1 VSNRPSRN
9 DVPRFSWAD
18 VRARRLTQHA
28 LATPAHNCGPA
39 EVVRAVAGTHA
50 QIMSA
55 AELGIGLRLA
65 GVTRGEV
72 REALWTERTLVKTF
86 GPRGTVHL
94 LPAQDLPAWA
104 GALSAMPPVPS
115 PFPEGVRMTA
125 DQAEAVIEAIARA
138 LSDAELTV
146 DELSEAVTEAA
157 GSWAGDLVMPAF
169 QVMWPRWRQAMH
181 LAGMRG
187 VLCFGPARGRKVT
200 YTSPRRWLP
209 GFSPAPARPA
219 LIHVVTSF
227 LRAYGPATPRR
238 FAHWLD
244 APPRWADEVFASL
257 PGELQQVE
265 VEGVPAWVAAGDTAV
280 PAVRPGCVRLLP
292 YFDGYAYRVGNQP
305 SGLLYP
311 GPAADRVL
319 PGNFQVLLVDGVVA
333 GLWHQ
338 RRAGRRVDITV
349 EPLRPLT
356 AGQRSELDRQG
367 ERVGEILQASARLA
381 IGTVTVGGHA

>member
-1 VSNRPSRN
+1 
-9 DVPRFSWAD
+9 

-39 EVVRAVAGTHA
+39 EVVRAMAGTHA

-238 FAHWLD
+238 FAHWLN

-257 PGELQQVE
+257 CCQATSRSCWSTAWWPGC
-265 VEGVPAWVAAGDTAV
+265 GTSGARAAGWTSPSSRCVPSPPDSAANSTA
-280 PAVRPGCVRLLP
+280 R
-292 YFDGYAYRVGNQP
+292 
-305 SGLLYP
+305 
-311 GPAADRVL
+311 
-319 PGNFQVLLVDGVVA
+319 
-333 GLWHQ
+333 
-338 RRAGRRVDITV
+338 
-349 EPLRPLT
+349 
-356 AGQRSELDRQG
+356 
-367 ERVGEILQASARLA
+367 ASALA
-381 IGTVTVGGHA
+381 RFSRPAPGWPSAP